1 MKLRYCFA
9 LIVIAAILFSL
20 GSVAASE
27 NATINASATQDD
39 FTIDSNSVNE
49 NLNEISKNPE
59 ILGNDSSSSND
70 TIKNNLTVYVIIRS
84 EDNNINKT
92 YWTLTPKLSG
102 GIAYNTKVQLIFSD
116 NQEYVSHNI
125 SMGTYDPL
133 NKIWNIG
140 NLTSLDKPSLT
151 LLTELK
157 NLEQSTT
164 SFNVLTDSE
173 DVDVFLN
180 FTFKPTGT
188 NTSYDENSDNRNGVQ
203 HNEHQESAAQG
214 SYSVTII
221 IENQTSSNP
230 TEGEGKTDE
239 NPDTN
244 KNPNP
249 NESDTEKNSNPP
261 TDNKA
266 NENSNKDQKQGGDSN
281 SIIKTILTDKNLE
294 SFTKSLSSAYDSL
307 SNSVVSI
314 FNPTSLF
321 SNDANSNSSN
331 STNNPI
337 KAILA
342 YNYTRIPILI
352 FAAFLIIFLC
362 IISIDK
368 IKSR

>member
-39 FTIDSNSVNE
+39 FTIDSNSVND

-59 ILGNDSSSSND
+59 ILGNDSSPSND
-70 TIKNNLTVYVIIRS
+70 TVKNNLTVYVIIRS

-116 NQEYVSHNI
+116 NQKYVSHNI

-151 LLTELK
+151 LLTELI

-188 NTSYDENSDNRNGVQ
+188 NTSYDENSDNRNGAQ
-203 HNEHQESAAQG
+203 HNEHQESTPQG

-230 TEGEGKTDE
+230 TDGEGKIDE
-239 NPDTN
+239 NSDTN
-244 KNPNP
+244 K
-249 NESDTEKNSNPP
+249 DSNPP
-261 TDNKA
+261 TDNNA
-266 NENSNKDQKQGGDSN
+266 NENSNKDQKQGGNSN

-321 SNDANSNSSN
+321 SNDGNSNSSN

-352 FAAFLIIFLC
+352 FAAFLIILLC